1 MTQELEIQRLKERI
15 TYYENIINN
24 MSAPVIP
31 SVVPDTIMIPIA
43 GYMFKER
50 FDMIQ
55 SKTLQY
61 VGNHRDTENAIFDFT
76 GVLVEDVASFDYND
90 LATEIYQINNSLKLM
105 GIRPIYVGFNP
116 RFVREIVHAG
126 IQVEIE
132 TYVSFRSALQRLLKE
147 NNQSLHSLG

>member
-1 MTQELEIQRLKERI
+1 MTQALELQQLKEKVK
-15 TYYENIINN
+15 YYENVIKN

-31 SVVPDTIMIPIA
+31 SVVPNTILIPIA

-55 SKTLQY
+55 TKSLQY
-61 VGNHRDTENAIFDFT
+61 AGTHRETERAIFDFT
-76 GVLVEDVASFDYND
+76 GVTVEDVASFDYND
-90 LATEIYQINNSLKLM
+90 LATKIYQLNNSLKLM

-132 TYVSFRSALQRLLKE
+132 TYVHFRAALQRLLKE